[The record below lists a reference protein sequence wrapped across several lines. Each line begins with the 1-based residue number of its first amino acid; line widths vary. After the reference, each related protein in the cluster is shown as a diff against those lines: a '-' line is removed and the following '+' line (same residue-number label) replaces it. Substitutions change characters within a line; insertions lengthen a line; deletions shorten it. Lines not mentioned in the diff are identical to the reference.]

1 MENRAGGDAFG
12 FVHEPTDETRR
23 LVESSSGLGL
33 PHESIAVLVGIDDKT
48 LRKYYRHEL
57 DMGKAKANG
66 QIAKTLYSKA
76 VAGDTTSLI
85 WWTKSQMR
93 WSETVRNEMT
103 GADGKE
109 LTGIQVTFVKPVPS
123 RVGGNGLAPLISFV
137 VELRPDALWGP
148 PTNN

>member
-1 MENRAGGDAFG
+1 MSDS
-12 FVHEPTDETRR
+12 HDPTPETRR

-48 LRKYYRHEL
+48 LRKHYRHEL

-66 QIAKTLYSKA
+66 QIAKTLFSKA

-109 LTGIQVTFVKPVPS
+109 LTGIQVTFVKP
-123 RVGGNGLAPLISFV
+123 N
-137 VELRPDALWGP
+137 E
-148 PTNN
+148 

>member
-1 MENRAGGDAFG
+1 MTE
-12 FVHEPTDETRR
+12 HEPTPESRK

-48 LRKYYRHEL
+48 LRKHYRAEL

-66 QIAKTLYSKA
+66 QIAKTLFSKA

-93 WSETVRNEMT
+93 WSEVQKHEHT
-103 GADGKE
+103 GADGGPMEFKQIE
-109 LTGIQVTFVKPVPS
+109 
-123 RVGGNGLAPLISFV
+123 RVIVDHAK
-137 VELRPDALWGP
+137 D
-148 PTNN
+148 

>member
-1 MENRAGGDAFG
+1 MSDA
-12 FVHEPTDETRR
+12 HNPTPETRK

-48 LRKYYRHEL
+48 LRKYYRAEL

-66 QIAKTLYSKA
+66 QIAKTLFSKA

-93 WSETVRNEMT
+93 WSETVKNEVT
-103 GADGKE
+103 GADGE
-109 LTGIQVTFVKPVPS
+109 PLQGIQVSFVKP
-123 RVGGNGLAPLISFV
+123 N
-137 VELRPDALWGP
+137 E
-148 PTNN
+148 

>member
-1 MENRAGGDAFG
+1 MNHE
-12 FVHEPTDETRR
+12 HEPTPETRK

-48 LRKYYRHEL
+48 LRKYYRAEL
-57 DMGKAKANG
+57 DMGKAKAHG

-93 WSETVRNEMT
+93 WSETVKNEIT
-103 GADGKE
+103 GADGE
-109 LTGIQVTFVKPVPS
+109 ALQGIQVTFVKPS
-123 RVGGNGLAPLISFV
+123 
-137 VELRPDALWGP
+137 E
-148 PTNN
+148 